1 MKIFKDILLPALGVL
16 DPTGIISALSPAKIS
31 KSAGVTE
38 DIVERVLKAATQSNE
53 FKAKVMAHEE
63 LMQQSRA
70 AVMTGLDTGAE
81 FSFFKGLLG
90 SPRRFGV
97 TVLSFS
103 LGWLIFMAGNRAIFV
118 GSVAKDIEG
127 LMMILKFGGATLF
140 GLAAAYVS
148 KGIANVK
155 YNQGGP

>member
-1 MKIFKDILLPALGVL
+1 MKIFKDILLPALGAL

-31 KSAGVTE
+31 KTAGVTE
-38 DIVERVLKAATQSNE
+38 DIVERVLGAATQSDE

-63 LMQQSRA
+63 LMQKSRA
-70 AVMTGLDTGAE
+70 AVATGLDTGAE

-90 SPRRFGV
+90 SPRRIGV
-97 TVLSFS
+97 TILSVA
-103 LGWLIFMAGNRAIFV
+103 LGWLVFAAGTRAIFV

-127 LMMILKFGGATLF
+127 LAMILKFGGATLF
-140 GLAAAYVS
+140 GLATAYVS

-155 YNQGGP
+155 YSGG